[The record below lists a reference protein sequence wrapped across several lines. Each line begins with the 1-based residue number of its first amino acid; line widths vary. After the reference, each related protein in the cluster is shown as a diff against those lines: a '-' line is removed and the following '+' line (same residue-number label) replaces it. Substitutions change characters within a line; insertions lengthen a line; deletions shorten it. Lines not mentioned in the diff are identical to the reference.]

1 MTARLIDG
9 PYDGQTITIEIPT
22 SLIAFPVRLDDGN
35 YGQIHYALDSIHD
48 ADRKYLNTPKHYHYT
63 SAFQDSQI

>member
-9 PYDGQTITIEIPT
+9 PFDGKIVSIEYPS
-22 SLIAFPVRLDDGN
+22 SLIAIPIRDDDGN
-35 YGQIHYALDSIHD
+35 YGRVEYALDSIHD

-63 SAFQDSQI
+63 SAFSDSQI